1 MTLTV
6 EKALY
11 VEEQGQVTYAELVAT
26 ADMPEHVVRE
36 LVRYGALAPID
47 AAAAQPPQWRF
58 RAEALLIVRK
68 ARGLR
73 RELDLDAHAVSIVLS
88 YVERIDALEAELRE
102 LRARRGG

>member
-1 MTLTV
+1 MTLTI
-6 EKALY
+6 EQALC
-11 VEEQGQVTYAELVAT
+11 VEEQGQVTYAELVEVAG
-26 ADMPEHVVRE
+26 MPEPEVRE

-47 AAAAQPPQWRF
+47 QAAAQPPQWRF

-73 RELDLDAHAVSIVLS
+73 RELDLDAHAVSVVLS
-88 YVERIDALEAELRE
+88 YLERIDALESELRA

>member
-1 MTLTV
+1 MTLTI
-6 EKALY
+6 EQALCI
-11 VEEQGQVTYAELVAT
+11 EEQGQVTYAELVAM
-26 ADMPEHVVRE
+26 ADMPEHEVRD

-47 AAAAQPPQWRF
+47 QAAAQPPQWRF

-88 YVERIDALEAELRE
+88 YLERIDALESELRA